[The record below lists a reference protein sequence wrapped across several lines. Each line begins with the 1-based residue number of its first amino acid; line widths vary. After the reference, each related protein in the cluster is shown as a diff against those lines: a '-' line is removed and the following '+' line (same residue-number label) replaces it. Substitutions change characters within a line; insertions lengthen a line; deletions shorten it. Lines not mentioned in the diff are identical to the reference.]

1 MSKIEL
7 KNVSKTLKKRA
18 ILSNITYTFESGKIY
33 GLHGKN
39 GSGKTMLLR
48 AICGLI
54 SLDSGSVKR
63 DNKELGKDIEFPES
77 IGVIIEN
84 MTLLPEYTSYQ
95 NLKMLSKIKR
105 IANDDDIKNTL
116 ISVGLDPYD
125 KKKVKEFSLGM
136 RQKLNIAQAI
146 FENPQIILLDEP
158 TNALD
163 EKSVLAVRNLLID
176 FKSKDKII
184 IIASHNKEDLDVLCD
199 KIILIE
205 DGKIRKDV
213 E

>member
-1 MSKIEL
+1 
-7 KNVSKTLKKRA
+7 
-18 ILSNITYTFESGKIY
+18 
-33 GLHGKN
+33 
-39 GSGKTMLLR
+39 
-48 AICGLI
+48 
-54 SLDSGSVKR
+54 
-63 DNKELGKDIEFPES
+63 
-77 IGVIIEN
+77 

>member
-7 KNVSKTLKKRA
+7 KNINKTLKHRE
-18 ILSNITYTFESGKIY
+18 ILSDITYTFESGKIY

-39 GSGKTMLLR
+39 ASGKTMLLR

-54 SLDSGSVKR
+54 SLDSGSVMIDDK
-63 DNKELGKDIEFPES
+63 KLGTDIEFPES
-77 IGVIIEN
+77 VGVIIEN
-84 MTLLPEYTSYQ
+84 MTLLPEYTAYQ
-95 NLKMLSKIKR
+95 NLKMLSKIKK
-105 IANDDDIKNTL
+105 IATDDDIKATL
-116 ISVGLDPYD
+116 NSVGLDPDD

-163 EKSVLAVRNLLID
+163 EKSVIAVRNILID
-176 FKSKDKII
+176 LRSKGKII
-184 IIASHNKEDLDVLCD
+184 IIASHNKEDLDALCD

-205 DGKIRKDV
+205 DGKIRKDA